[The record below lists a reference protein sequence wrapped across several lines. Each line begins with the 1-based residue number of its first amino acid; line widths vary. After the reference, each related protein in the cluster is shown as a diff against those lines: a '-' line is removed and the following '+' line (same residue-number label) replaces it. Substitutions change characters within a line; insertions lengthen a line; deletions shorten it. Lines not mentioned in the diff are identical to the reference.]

1 MVSKIRWQALLLFI
15 VFLLVLAVWY
25 IASTRSVAF
34 VPQAGGTYTEGIVGA
49 PLYLNPILSLYNEV
63 DRDLCYL
70 LFDGLTQSDAHGN
83 IEGNLARWWDVS
95 EDGLIYTFYLRDDA
109 RWHDGA
115 PLTAKDVLFTIHAIQ
130 DPDYRGPAELA
141 AFWRDVAV
149 DQLNTYTVR
158 FTLPQPFAPFAS
170 YATIGIL
177 PEHILSGV
185 SAADLPS
192 HPFNLAPVGT
202 GSFRY
207 REMNEER
214 LVLERN
220 PYDYRPQPY
229 LDRLQFVFYPD
240 EYTALAAYREGKVDG
255 VSRVLLDD
263 LPKVLQDASLT
274 LHSAP
279 LAGYTAVFFDT
290 ESPLFAD
297 RAVRQALLYAT
308 DRQQLVDQLLRG
320 QGVVADSPIP
330 THSWAYDADVPHY
343 TYDPAQAARLL
354 TEHGWQEQ
362 EDATARTKGSQKLV
376 FNLLTDDNPTHV
388 EVAQELARQWAAV
401 GIVAEVK
408 AVPVATLIRD
418 HLRPRQ
424 FEAVLYE
431 MRSLPI
437 DPDPYPFW
445 HSTQAAD
452 PGQNLSRLHS
462 EEIDLLL
469 EDGRLNGDVQARKRL
484 YDEFQM
490 RFAEEVP
497 ALLLYSPIY
506 HYALSNRVR
515 NVQLAP
521 MINAGDRFRTIR
533 DWYVMT
539 RQVLAS
545 ELAVTPT
552 SAPLSDHP

>member
-1 MVSKIRWQALLLFI
+1 MVSTIRWQALLLFI
-15 VFLLVLAVWY
+15 VFLLVLAVGY
-25 IASTRSVAF
+25 VASTRSIAF
-34 VPQAGGTYTEGIVGA
+34 VPQAGGIYTEGIVGA
-49 PLYLNPILSLYNEV
+49 PLYLNPILASYNEV

-115 PLTAKDVLFTIHAIQ
+115 LVTAKDVLFTIHAIQ

-149 DQLNTYTVR
+149 AQLNTYTVR

-170 YATIGIL
+170 YTTIGIL

-192 HPFNLAPVGT
+192 HSFNLAPVGT
-202 GSFRY
+202 GSFRFK
-207 REMNEER
+207 EINEDR
-214 LVLERN
+214 LILERN

-240 EYTALAAYREGKVDG
+240 EDAALAAYREGEIDG

-263 LPKVLQDASLT
+263 LTEALQDTSLT
-274 LHSAP
+274 LYSAP
-279 LAGYTAVFFDT
+279 LCGYTAVFFDT
-290 ESPLFAD
+290 QSPLFAD
-297 RAVRQALLYAT
+297 PALRQALLYAT
-308 DRQQLVDQLLRG
+308 DRQQLVDQLLQG
-320 QGVVADSPIP
+320 QGLVAHSPIP
-330 THSWAYDADVPHY
+330 PYSWAYNGDVPHY
-343 TYDPAQAARLL
+343 AYDPAQAARLL
-354 TEHGWQEQ
+354 DERGWLEQ
-362 EDATARTKGSQKLV
+362 EDAAARNKGSQKLT
-376 FNLLTDDNPTHV
+376 FTLLTDDNPSHV
-388 EVAQELARQWAAV
+388 QVAQELVRQWAAV
-401 GIVAEVK
+401 GIVADVK
-408 AVPVATLIRD
+408 VMPVATLIRD

-424 FEAVLYE
+424 FDAVLYE
-431 MRSLPI
+431 IRSLPI

-462 EEIDLLL
+462 AEMDILL
-469 EDGRLNGDVQARKRL
+469 EEGRLNGNAQTRKRL
-484 YDEFQM
+484 YDEFQV
-490 RFAEEVP
+490 RFAQEVP
-497 ALLLYSPIY
+497 ALLLYYPVY
-506 HYALSNRVR
+506 HYAISNRVR

-521 MINAGDRFRTIR
+521 MVNAAERFRTIR

-539 RQVLAS
+539 RQVFAS
-545 ELAVTPT
+545 EVAATPSPISST
-552 SAPLSDHP
+552 DRP

>member
-1 MVSKIRWQALLLFI
+1 VVSTIRWQALLLFI
-15 VFLLVLAVWY
+15 VFLLILAVGY
-25 IASTRSVAF
+25 VASTRSVAF
-34 VPQAGGTYTEGIVGA
+34 VPQAGGTYTEGIAGA

-63 DRDLCYL
+63 DRALCSL

-115 PLTAKDVLFTIHAIQ
+115 PVTAKDVLFTIQAIQ

-149 DQLNTYTVR
+149 DQINTYTIR

-177 PEHILSGV
+177 PEHVLSDV
-185 SAADLPS
+185 SAADLPA

-202 GSFRY
+202 GSFRFK
-207 REMNEER
+207 EMNEDR
-214 LVLERN
+214 LILERN
-220 PYDYRPQPY
+220 PSDYRAQPY
-229 LDRLQFVFYPD
+229 LDRLQFIFYPD
-240 EYTALAAYREGKVDG
+240 EHAALAAYRAGEVDG

-263 LPKVLQDASLT
+263 LPKVLQDTSLT

-279 LAGYTAVFFDT
+279 LAGYTAVFLDT
-290 ESPLFAD
+290 QSPLFAD
-297 RAVRQALLYAT
+297 RVVRQALLYAT
-308 DRQQLVDQLLRG
+308 DRQQLIAQVLQG
-320 QGVVADSPIP
+320 QGLVAHSPIP
-330 THSWAYDADVPHY
+330 PYSWAYDADVPHY
-343 TYDPAQAARLL
+343 AYDPAQAARLL
-354 TEHGWQEQ
+354 SEQGWLEQ
-362 EDATARTKGSQKLV
+362 EDATARTKGSQKLA
-376 FNLLTDDNPTHV
+376 FTLLTDDNPSHV
-388 EVAQELARQWAAV
+388 KVAQELARQWAAV
-401 GIVAEVK
+401 GIIAEVEPIP
-408 AVPVATLIRD
+408 AATLIRD

-424 FEAVLYE
+424 FDAVLYE

-452 PGQNLSRLHS
+452 PGQNLSRLRS
-462 EEIDLLL
+462 AEIDLLL
-469 EDGRLNGDVQARKRL
+469 EEGRLNGDVQARKRL
-484 YDEFQM
+484 YDEFQV

-497 ALLLYSPIY
+497 ALLLYYPVY

-521 MINAGDRFRTIR
+521 MVNAADRFRTIR

-539 RQVLAS
+539 RQVLAG
-545 ELAVTPT
+545 EIAATPG
-552 SAPLSDHP
+552 SIPSPPRP